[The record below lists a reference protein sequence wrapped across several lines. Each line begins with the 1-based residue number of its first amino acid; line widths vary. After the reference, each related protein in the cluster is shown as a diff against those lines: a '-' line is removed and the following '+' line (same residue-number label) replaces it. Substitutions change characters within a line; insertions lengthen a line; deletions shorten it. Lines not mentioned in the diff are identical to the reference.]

1 MKNNTNRKVT
11 HTIAFVIAVIFQ
23 VLWLIAIKNW
33 YYVFAMDNVS
43 ANWLPELLT
52 DSAFW
57 IPVGLFCLSVSLL
70 LIIEKTLRKWELR
83 VLLLLAIIEATRILH
98 WWYVY
103 FRKSLY
109 LYRHALFTTYG
120 LQDVIIFSFIA
131 SIPLAIHIWILVK
144 HRRELY
150 GKKQYIKEKSI

>member
-1 MKNNTNRKVT
+1 MKNNTNKKNVL
-11 HTIAFVIAVIFQ
+11 HTIAFVLAVINQ
-23 VLWLIAIKNW
+23 VLWLNAIEGW
-33 YYVFAMDNVS
+33 YYVFVMDNVS
-43 ANWLPELLT
+43 ANWLTELLT
-52 DSAFW
+52 DSSFW
-57 IPVGLFCLSVSLL
+57 ITIGGFCLSVSLL

-83 VLLLLAIIEATRILH
+83 VLLLLAIIEAAIILY

-103 FRKSLY
+103 FRNS

-144 HRRELY
+144 HRREWY
-150 GKKQYIKEKSI
+150 GKKQHMKGKSI